1 MRVPEKIAAME
12 KQAAEDRKQ
21 AEISLLQA
29 DTAQSDTPFLNL
41 FYTHEEGDEI
51 Y

>member
-1 MRVPEKIAAME
+1 ME
-12 KQAAEDRKQ
+12 KHAAEGKATSR
-21 AEISLLQA
+21 ISLLEA
-29 DTAQSDTPFLNL
+29 HTAQSDAPFLNL